1 MPARREIVVDGVNV
15 IETKNSYKIW
25 SDNLNRYFYKSKDP
39 QYYNNYFHKTKK
51 LMTCEFCGKSVTCQM
66 YSHRKSQFCINARKE
81 KEEAKQNSESSSS
94 SSSGQV

>member
-25 SDNLNRYFYKSKDP
+25 SDNLGRYFYKSKDP
-39 QYYNNYFHKTKK
+39 QYYNDYFHKTKK

-66 YSHRKSQFCINARKE
+66 YSHRKSQFCQNARKE
-81 KEEAKQNSESSSS
+81 KEEAKQKSENES
-94 SSSGQV
+94 VD